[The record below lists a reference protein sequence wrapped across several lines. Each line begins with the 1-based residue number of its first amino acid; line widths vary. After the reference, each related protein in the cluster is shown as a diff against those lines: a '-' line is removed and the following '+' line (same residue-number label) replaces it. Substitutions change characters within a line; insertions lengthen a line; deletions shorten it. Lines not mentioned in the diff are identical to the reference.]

1 MTEKQLPEKKFRI
14 GGVTATIWKNINMVG
29 DKGKEIERESHSVTL
44 ERSYKDKKDEWQ
56 KTNSYNQNDIP
67 KAITV
72 LRKAYEYVNLLEDK

>member
-14 GGVTATIWKNINMVG
+14 GGVTATIWKNKNMVG
-29 DKGKEIERESHSVTL
+29 EIEKESYSVSL

-67 KAITV
+67 KAVAV
-72 LRKAYEYVNLLEDK
+72 LSKAYEYVNLKEE